1 MRNTA
6 DFYPARGR
14 VILHVD
20 MNAFY
25 CSVHEAENPEAYRN
39 RPTAVAGSVELR
51 KGVIVTCSYTARKMG
66 ISTGMT
72 VSQGLKKCPE
82 LIVIQPDF
90 HLYRKY
96 SRAFMD
102 IAYEYTP
109 LLQAV
114 SIDECYL
121 DITGSKQFGTP
132 LEIANE
138 IQQRI
143 KHELGLPC
151 SIGIAP
157 NKLLAKMASDMKK
170 PNGLTVLR
178 IRDVPGLLWDKPCG
192 NLFGIGKKTAEK
204 LKQMRIYTIGQLA
217 AADERKLIERFGVA
231 GAWMKRAANGI
242 DDSPVSEEREQNK
255 SIGHTTTLPHDV
267 SRMEEVQRILLNIA
281 DQVARRLR
289 RQKLMAQTIQI
300 TIRTPDMKTI
310 TRSQSLGTVTEQA
323 EEIYRE
329 ACELYRR
336 HFREDKPVRLLGIT
350 LQNLVPKEESA
361 LQLDLFDYEQQPKKE
376 SLTRTMDMLRDK
388 FGENAV
394 LTAGMLT
401 DDPSALIRNYKIRGT
416 SLQTDFLHDNPKQRE
431 QPVNDHD
438 SQLE

>member
-1 MRNTA
+1 MKNAA
-6 DFYPARGR
+6 DYYPARGR

-25 CSVHEAENPEAYRN
+25 CSVHEAEEPEKYRN

-51 KGVIVTCSYTARKMG
+51 KGVIVTCSYTARKRG

-82 LIVIQPDF
+82 LLVIQPDF

-132 LEIANE
+132 LEIAAQ

-143 KHELGLPC
+143 KNELDLPC
-151 SIGIAP
+151 SIGVAP

-170 PNGLTVLR
+170 PNGITVLR
-178 IRDVPGLLWDKPCG
+178 IRDVPRLLWDKPC
-192 NLFGIGKKTAEK
+192 NELFGVGRKTAEK
-204 LKQMRIYTIGQLA
+204 LKKMRIYTIGQLA
-217 AADERKLIERFGVA
+217 AADENKLIERFGVA

-242 DDSPVSEEREQNK
+242 DESPVNDEREKNK
-255 SIGHTTTLPHDV
+255 SIGHTTTLPADI
-267 SRMEEVQRILLNIA
+267 SRMEDVQRVMLNLA

-289 RQKLMAQTIQI
+289 RQQLMAQTVQI

-310 TRSQSLGTVTEQA
+310 TRSQSLETVTEQA

-336 HFREDKPVRLLGIT
+336 HWNEDKPVRLLGIT
-350 LQNLVPKEESA
+350 LQNLVPKEEAA
-361 LQLDLFDYEQQPKKE
+361 LQLDLFGYEQQPKKE
-376 SLTRTMDMLRDK
+376 SLTRVMDMLRDK

-401 DDPSALIRNYKIRGT
+401 DDPSALIRDHKIRGT
-416 SLQTDFLHDNPKQRE
+416 SLQTDFLRE
-431 QPVNDHD
+431 QRGNHPD
-438 SQLE
+438 SRLE